1 VRSPIHTVAI
11 VGGGPSGAS
20 LACYLARAGKRVAL
34 FDAGH
39 ALPLVIGES
48 LVPATVPFLRRL
60 GIEEEVASYSVFKP
74 GASFSMPR
82 GEEHMHFRFDEVRK
96 ATLTY
101 AYNVPR
107 DRMDTSVRA
116 AAERAGAR
124 LFPHRGRIER
134 DGAGDRLRLSA
145 DTIEKTGG
153 FLAGQPDLLVDATGR
168 ARTVARLLDLPTETG
183 PRRDT
188 ALHAHLENV
197 GLEREGHVHTDI
209 LDRGWSW
216 RIPLPGRV
224 SVGLVMPSQFIAGF
238 GGSIEEQLDACLRH
252 DPVARTWAGDAKR
265 ITSVVK
271 YTNYQLRTL
280 RGIGEN
286 WALVGDA
293 FGFVD
298 PVFSSG
304 LLVGLDSAWELAR
317 AIGRGS
323 ERAFARYQRHVLRHL
338 RNWQRAVG
346 HFYDGRLFTLFRVGN
361 FARTTLPG
369 RLFDPHFSTHIPRVF
384 TGEATTRRYSVGM
397 LDFMCEHGLMGND
410 PAPLRVG

>member
-1 VRSPIHTVAI
+1 MRSPIHTVAI
-11 VGGGPSGAS
+11 VGSGPAGAS
-20 LACYLARAGKRVAL
+20 LAVYLARAGKRVAL

-39 ALPLVIGES
+39 SLPLVIGES

-60 GIEEEVASYSVFKP
+60 GIEDEVASYSVLKP
-74 GASFSMPR
+74 GASFSLPR
-82 GEEHMHFRFDEVRK
+82 REEQMHFRFDEVRK
-96 ATLTY
+96 ATTTY

-107 DRMDTSVRA
+107 HRMDASVRA
-116 AAERAGAR
+116 AAVRAGAR

-134 DGAGDRLRLSA
+134 DGAGDRLRLSP
-145 DTIEKTGG
+145 DTLEKTGG
-153 FLAGQPDLLVDATGR
+153 FLTEQPDLLVDATGR
-168 ARTVARLLDLPTETG
+168 NRAVARLLDLPTEAG

-209 LDRGWSW
+209 LERGWSW

-224 SVGLVMPSQFIAGF
+224 SVGLVMPSPFIAGF
-238 GGSIEEQLDACLRH
+238 GDSTEAQFDAYLRH
-252 DPVARTWAGDAKR
+252 DPAARVWAGDAKR
-265 ITSVVK
+265 ITPVVK
-271 YTNYQLRTL
+271 YSNYQLRTL
-280 RGIGEN
+280 RGVGEN

-317 AIGRGS
+317 AIGRGG
-323 ERAFARYQRHVLRHL
+323 EKAFLRYQRHVLAHL
-338 RNWQRAVG
+338 ANWQRAVE

-361 FARTTLPG
+361 IARTTLLG

-384 TGEATTRRYSVGM
+384 TGEATTRRYSVRL
-397 LDFMCEHGLMGND
+397 LDFMCEHALLGND